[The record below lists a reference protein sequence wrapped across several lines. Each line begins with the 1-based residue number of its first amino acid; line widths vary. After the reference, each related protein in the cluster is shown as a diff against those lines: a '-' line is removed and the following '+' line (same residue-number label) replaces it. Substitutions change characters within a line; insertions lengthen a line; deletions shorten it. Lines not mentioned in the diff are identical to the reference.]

1 MSSIKEPQN
10 IGSCDEKERAAIYVC
25 VCVGVCII
33 LYTLI
38 HELKTS
44 Y

>member
-1 MSSIKEPQN
+1 MSSIEKPQN
-10 IGSCDEKERAAIYVC
+10 IGSCDEKERTAMYVH